1 VIKKTTH
8 RPRGPLCQSSA
19 LAVHRLL
26 DTQAAAT
33 THTSRSTWR
42 QISQTLARLEQA
54 GTEPA
59 AVLADALA
67 SAEAQPGGV
76 SLNSLAAQVQAADR
90 RSLDPQLPAWLRTEQ
105 HVTDPQWQPY
115 LAARSDLIRHRVAQ
129 LARAAV
135 SERPAWTSHLGAV
148 PSDPSEH
155 ETWLNHI
162 AAIATYRDQYRVA
175 DDDPNH
181 PLGPYPKAGA
191 SVTALTGSPRRP
203 SWPSTAP
210 VRRRIRAG
218 ADSPPTAPRSCQ
230 ATPESTGADRC
241 SADVPN
247 SPARSTEAHLGPGT
261 APTPDPVG
269 PPARAQPGQLR
280 LTARQ
285 AAEPRS
291 TSPAARHGPTQR
303 RA

>member
-1 VIKKTTH
+1 MIKKTTH

-181 PLGPYPKAGA
+181 PLGPYPESGRVGHRAYWVAAASLLAIHGA
-191 SVTALTGSPRRP
+191 SPKTDTSWRRLAADRPAVVPGNARVDRCRPVFSRRAEFASPKYRSAPRPRHSAHPRSRR
-203 SWPSTAP
+203 TT
-210 VRRRIRAG
+210 RAG
-218 ADSPPTAPRSCQ
+218 
-230 ATPESTGADRC
+230 
-241 SADVPN
+241 
-247 SPARSTEAHLGPGT
+247 
-261 APTPDPVG
+261 
-269 PPARAQPGQLR
+269 PARA
-280 LTARQ
+280 T
-285 AAEPRS
+285 E
-291 TSPAARHGPTQR
+291 THGK
-303 RA
+303 AGC